1 MLSHTTMRDVTVR
14 VHSNT
19 QGYRPASR
27 RGGRRRAASNQL
39 SARRDRPAGSD
50 DDGRTGIGPMSD
62 DTGMQAGHSG
72 VVS

>member
-27 RGGRRRAASNQL
+27 RGGRRRAASN
-39 SARRDRPAGSD
+39 SYRHDGIAR
-50 DDGRTGIGPMSD
+50 
-62 DTGMQAGHSG
+62 QAATMTAEQA
-72 VVS
+72 